1 MYFSRSI
8 VASALLAFAAATTH
22 EGEMPGMAAASTSAL
37 VASESASAVYSAAS
51 SAAASAAAPAASGSA
66 AEGQVATHV
75 VQVGGPNG
83 TLVFS
88 PSNIVAMPGDLVQ
101 FQFNPKVCIGCFF

>member
-37 VASESASAVYSAAS
+37 VASESASAVHSAAS
-51 SAAASAAAPAASGSA
+51 SAAAPAASGSA

-83 TLVFS
+83 TTIFS

-101 FQFNPKVCIGCFF
+101 FQFNPKVCIGCFL